1 MLAEYL
7 DQVVGPYLGD
17 VPIEA
22 APPYAFPGLAKD
34 LSGFPPTYIDN
45 DEFDHLRSSGELFT
59 DQLRSAGVDVE
70 QTLSTGVLH
79 GHLNLVGLD
88 TAHTTLDR
96 MAARLRKR

>member
-1 MLAEYL
+1 MF
-7 DQVVGPYLGD
+7 DPYLGD

-70 QTLSTGVLH
+70 QALSTGALH

-88 TAHTTLDR
+88 TAHATLDR
-96 MAARLRKR
+96 MADRLRKR